1 MTTGSTK
8 TAARRCGMNKPFAL
22 VALVVTGCPG
32 KSEGPTK
39 ECKVR
44 GERCAY
50 SPGTLGVCNDTPCE
64 EGKMPPCLKCASQH

>member
-1 MTTGSTK
+1 MTASGVLWV
-8 TAARRCGMNKPFAL
+8 AL

-44 GERCAY
+44 GEQCAY